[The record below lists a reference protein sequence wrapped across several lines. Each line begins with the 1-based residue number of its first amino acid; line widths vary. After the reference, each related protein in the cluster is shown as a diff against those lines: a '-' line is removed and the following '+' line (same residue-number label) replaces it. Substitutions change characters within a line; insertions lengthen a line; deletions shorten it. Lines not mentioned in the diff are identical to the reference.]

1 VIEQYSQ
8 GNMDLMVRLKELQR
22 RIDQMIGVPK
32 GTERERIKNTLNA
45 RLLRLED
52 QVGNVH
58 AKLDECLACLRAL
71 TPSSRIPDL
80 KPIE

>member
-1 VIEQYSQ
+1 
-8 GNMDLMVRLKELQR
+8 MDLMVRLKELQR

-52 QVGNVH
+52 QVSHVNT
-58 AKLDECLACLRAL
+58 KLDECLACLRSL
-71 TPSSRIPDL
+71 PQLKIPDL
-80 KPIE
+80 KPIEN